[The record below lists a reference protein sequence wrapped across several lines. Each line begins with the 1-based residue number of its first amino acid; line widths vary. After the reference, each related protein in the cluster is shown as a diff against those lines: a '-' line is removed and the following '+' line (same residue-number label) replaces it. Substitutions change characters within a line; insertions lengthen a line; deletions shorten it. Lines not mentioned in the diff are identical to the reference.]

1 MERALPTCIAHF
13 CPLLVSTHA
22 PSHYRGNSSNN
33 SCLVSLCVFS
43 CVSHCSKFVYTGM
56 YLVNPFRATIFGQSL
71 LVRMQPE
78 LMSGLEVYKTVWH
91 TVKRFLR
98 VRLCLQMCML
108 SAAFVTLPSALHV

>member
-1 MERALPTCIAHF
+1 
-13 CPLLVSTHA
+13 
-22 PSHYRGNSSNN
+22 
-33 SCLVSLCVFS
+33 
-43 CVSHCSKFVYTGM
+43 M